1 MMAITVN
8 VPAMCACWCT
18 VEPSQTGTGNGNLFT
33 MATSVQQPTLDRPPL
48 YHRHISATTVFLSP
62 RLPVRVVE
70 SFDCILFNW
79 PINET
84 LSPKK
89 LQTGDSISLK
99 KIRSLNNDT
108 IIPVPRAILGCYI
121 DRAGPWYQNL
131 LSFLCQEARGSS
143 HALKYGA
150 ASMLCDK
157 RRQKL
162 AFTLLFHIKIV
173 TIVIY

>member
-1 MMAITVN
+1 MSPLSALVQE
-8 VPAMCACWCT
+8 CT

-33 MATSVQQPTLDRPPL
+33 MATSVQQPTLYRPPL
-48 YHRHISATTVFLSP
+48 YHRHISTTPVFLSP
-62 RLPVRVVE
+62 RWPCALQRVLTASCLIDRLTKHYLRKSYKLV
-70 SFDCILFNW
+70 
-79 PINET
+79 T
-84 LSPKK
+84 L
-89 LQTGDSISLK
+89 SLK

-121 DRAGPWYQNL
+121 DRSGTWYQNL
-131 LSFLCQEARGSS
+131 LSFLCQEAHGSS

>member
-1 MMAITVN
+1 MIAIAVD
-8 VPAMCACWCT
+8 VPAKCACSGMYCRT
-18 VEPSQTGTGNGNLFT
+18 FTNGHRKRKPFYNGYLCAT
-33 MATSVQQPTLDRPPL
+33 ANSLQATS
-48 YHRHISATTVFLSP
+48 LSP
-62 RLPVRVVE
+62 SHPCNNRFPVPKVTVRVVE

-121 DRAGPWYQNL
+121 DRAGTWYQNL

-157 RRQKL
+157 RR
-162 AFTLLFHIKIV
+162 
-173 TIVIY
+173 